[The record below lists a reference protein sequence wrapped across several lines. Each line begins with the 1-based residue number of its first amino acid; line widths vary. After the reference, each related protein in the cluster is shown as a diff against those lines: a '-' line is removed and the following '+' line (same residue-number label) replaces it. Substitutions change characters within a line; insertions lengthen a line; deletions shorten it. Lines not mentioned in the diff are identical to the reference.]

1 MKTLWLLTI
10 LAAMS
15 LVPASSGT
23 AQAACT
29 VQSVVGTYASTCTGF
44 VAINPNDPTTI
55 VPYASHGFVTNKIV
69 GGELTS
75 ISSLTQSVGGYVS
88 TATAT
93 TGPGE
98 VTVNSDCTGT
108 VTYTNDSGPFIGLQ
122 SHLLISILDGGKEFQ
137 SFFNDNGAVITCSA
151 RLMSRTISQNQQ

>member
-55 VPYASHGFVTNKIV
+55 VPYASHGFFTNKIV
-69 GGELTS
+69 GGEL
-75 ISSLTQSVGGYVS
+75 ISTASLTQSVAGALS
-88 TATAT
+88 TVIGTA
-93 TGPGE
+93 GPGE
-98 VTVNSDCTGT
+98 VTVSSDCTST
-108 VTYTNDSGPFIGLQ
+108 VTYHVSGGPLDGSQ
-122 SHLLISILDGGKEFQ
+122 SHLLVSILDGGKEFQ
-137 SFFNDNGAVITCSA
+137 SFFNDAGTIVTCSA
-151 RLMSRTISQNQQ
+151 RLMSRIVSQNEQ